1 MPYPDA
7 RPEGGR
13 VDSFFKSVLL
23 IYILPITAL
32 HQELI
37 LHSCMGDF
45 SWLPD
50 REGARQLLHSWS
62 HLSNFWITFF
72 CAFSATAICHIPMFH
87 HFSLFQSIFP
97 VLMWFF
103 GVIMTLYIRP
113 MVCIYGFPF
122 SRTISQLSMVVM
134 LWAIHY
140 FLPFMDYEMSNSY
153 WSYNMTMGLV

>member
-13 VDSFFKSVLL
+13 VDSCE
-23 IYILPITAL
+23 IDL
-32 HQELI
+32 HQSIFFQSLLFIELI